1 MKGLTM
7 SLQAR
12 ILILEKSLDVA
23 LKFLTPFQPG
33 DSRAVDD
40 WFVAL
45 ASVQAKLDDTDG
57 RIEACLDA
65 ALAMPDPEPRP
76 MPEVTVTFESV
87 TTQEQA
93 HRIASRRMMQTLAPE
108 RPELEALLEKA
119 RNLPP
124 MTDEEWQA
132 QRASMARGL
141 MED

>member
-1 MKGLTM
+1 MIQVNPLKGLTM

-65 ALAMPDPEPRP
+65 ALAMPDPEPGP
-76 MPEVTVTFESV
+76 P
-87 TTQEQA
+87 QELVVVYGDG
-93 HRIASRRMMQTLAPE
+93 STRMVMTPAPE
-108 RPELEALLEKA
+108 RPELEALLERA
-119 RNLPP
+119 RNAPP
-124 MTDEEWQA
+124 MTDEEWA
-132 QRASMARGL
+132 VQRASMARGL
-141 MED
+141 MGD

>member
-1 MKGLTM
+1 M

-45 ASVQAKLDDTDG
+45 VSVQAKLDDTDG

-65 ALAMPDPEPRP
+65 ALAMPDPEPGP
-76 MPEVTVTFESV
+76 MPEVTVTFGDDTS
-87 TTQEQA
+87 TRLMRT
-93 HRIASRRMMQTLAPE
+93 RAPE

-141 MED
+141 MDD

>member
-1 MKGLTM
+1 M

-45 ASVQAKLDDTDG
+45 ASVQANLGDPDG
-57 RIEACLDA
+57 RVEACLDA
-65 ALAMPDPEPRP
+65 ALAMPDPEPGP
-76 MPEVTVTFESV
+76 APEVVVTYGDGSF
-87 TTQEQA
+87 T
-93 HRIASRRMMQTLAPE
+93 RMVKTPAPE
-108 RPELEALLEKA
+108 RPELEALLERA

-141 MED
+141 MGD

>member
-1 MKGLTM
+1 M

-45 ASVQAKLDDTDG
+45 AAVQAKLNDPDG

-65 ALAMPDPEPRP
+65 ALAMPDPEPGP
-76 MPEVTVTFESV
+76 APEVVVTYGDGSFTRLV
-87 TTQEQA
+87 KTP
-93 HRIASRRMMQTLAPE
+93 APE
-108 RPELEALLEKA
+108 RPELEALLERA
-119 RNLPP
+119 RNAPP
-124 MTDEEWQA
+124 MTEAEWLE

-141 MED
+141 MGD

>member
-1 MKGLTM
+1 M

-65 ALAMPDPEPRP
+65 ALAMPDPEPGP
-76 MPEVTVTFESV
+76 YPEVTVTFGDVVAEELGG
-87 TTQEQA
+87 TRLMRT
-93 HRIASRRMMQTLAPE
+93 RAPE

-119 RNLPP
+119 RKLPP
-124 MTDEEWQA
+124 MTEEEWLA

-141 MED
+141 MDD